1 MTRVVG
7 RSRVLSLLS
16 LSWRPTLSRRYPEM
30 YMMRSGSPFSPTA
43 DPRVLESRGG
53 ERVRLLGA
61 IREVWGELHHMP
73 QYAATRVGV
82 ASRCDV
88 PSWAK
93 ALLKTYTVDDDA
105 TTMWDV
111 AEGGH
116 LVEIY
121 KGSKRR
127 HFEALRDKTDLPFD
141 SMLFF
146 DDDPSNIYD
155 VSRLGVTCILTP
167 DGVTR
172 DAFQEGLTKFAAAAS
187 TDRA

>member
-1 MTRVVG
+1 
-7 RSRVLSLLS
+7 
-16 LSWRPTLSRRYPEM
+16 M
-30 YMMRSGSPFSPTA
+30 YMMRSGSPFSATN
-43 DPRVLESRGG
+43 DPKVLVSRGG

-61 IREVWGELHHMP
+61 VREIWGELHGMP
-73 QYAATRVGV
+73 KYASTRVAV

-88 PSWAK
+88 PSWAIT
-93 ALLKTYTVDDDA
+93 LLQTFTVDDDA

-111 AEGGH
+111 AEGGQ

-121 KGSKRR
+121 KGSKRA
-127 HFEALRDKTDLPFD
+127 HFKALRDKTNLPFD

-167 DGVTR
+167 NGVTR
-172 DAFQEGLTKFAAAAS
+172 DAFQEGLTAFAAASS
-187 TDRA
+187 TNRA